1 MFIMTWGKITQMCSY
16 SKHLKCAFLLLESEI
31 WHRAHV
37 ADLFFKTEENQ
48 SMTLSSA
55 ENSLK
60 PLLTKQKKRRGG
72 GGGGRM
78 SCGLTAQSGMN
89 LQCYSEEYSL
99 IINKLIITL
108 NLTPN

>member
-31 WHRAHV
+31 WHQAHV
-37 ADLFFKTEENQ
+37 ADFFFLKSEENQ

-60 PLLTKQKKRRGG
+60 PLLTKQIGRGG
-72 GGGGRM
+72 
-78 SCGLTAQSGMN
+78 
-89 LQCYSEEYSL
+89 
-99 IINKLIITL
+99 
-108 NLTPN
+108 